1 MPSPRAATESGT
13 IEKGGTRKTMR
24 FRLGEVAA
32 AIGSTVPGGLSAET
46 WVEGWSVDSRSLA
59 AGDLFFAL
67 RGPNFDG
74 ARFIPAAFESGAVAA
89 VGPAQDAS
97 QRVLVVPD
105 VQEALG
111 KVAAWARAQW
121 GGDVVG
127 VTGSA
132 GKTSTKDIIAALLA
146 EGMEVGK
153 TEGNLNNEVGVPLTL
168 LRLKAESRAA
178 VIEMG
183 MNHAGE
189 IRRLAALARPR
200 IGVVTNVGTAHIENF
215 DSIEGIAL
223 AKRELIDSLPAGGV
237 AVLNADDARVAA
249 FATTHAGRCVLYG
262 FGENAE
268 VRATHLVR
276 ENGLTRFEA
285 LGTDFET
292 ELPGEHAVRNILAG
306 LAVAREFGIE
316 ASRLSQAVRC
326 LRPARMR
333 GERIQHQGI
342 LIFNDCYNS
351 NPEAARVMLDLL
363 AETPARR
370 RIAVLGEMLEL
381 GRLSERLHRDVGIH
395 AAKTGVA
402 VLVGI
407 RGAAR
412 AMVDASVEAGLP
424 PGAAVFFDE
433 PAPAGDYVRHIAREG
448 DAILFKG
455 SRGTRVELALE
466 RLLA

>member
-1 MPSPRAATESGT
+1 M
-13 IEKGGTRKTMR
+13 K

-32 AIGSTVPGGLSAET
+32 AVGSAVPAGLSAGA

-67 RGPNFDG
+67 HGPNFDG
-74 ARFIPAAFESGAVAA
+74 ANFITAAIERGAVAA
-89 VGPAQDAS
+89 VGPLQDAS
-97 QRVLVVPD
+97 GQVLVVSD
-105 VQEALG
+105 VHQAL
-111 KVAAWARAQW
+111 VDAAAWARGQW
-121 GGDVVG
+121 RGDVVG

-132 GKTSTKDIIAALLA
+132 GKTTTKDIIAALLA
-146 EGMEVGK
+146 EGMPVGK
-153 TEGNLNNEVGVPLTL
+153 TEGNLNNDVGVPLTL
-168 LRLKAESRAA
+168 LRLDAAAHAA

-200 IGVVTNVGTAHIENF
+200 IGVVTNVGTAHIESF
-215 DSIEGIAL
+215 DSIDGIAL
-223 AKRELIDSLPAGGV
+223 AKRELIEALPADGV

-249 FATTHAGRCVLYG
+249 FARVHPGRSVLFG
-262 FGENAE
+262 FGETADA
-268 VRATHLVR
+268 RATHGSV
-276 ENGLTRFEA
+276 EAGLTRFEA
-285 LGTDFET
+285 LGTRFET
-292 ELPGEHAVRNILAG
+292 ELLGEHAVRNILAG
-306 LAVAREFGIE
+306 LAVAREYGIE
-316 ASRLSQAVRC
+316 AATLTEAVRR
-326 LRPARMR
+326 LRPLRMR
-333 GERIQHQGI
+333 GERITHQGI

-351 NPEAARVMLDLL
+351 NPEAVRAMLDLL

-381 GRLSERLHRDVGIH
+381 GRLSESLHRDVGIH
-395 AAKTGVA
+395 AVKAGVA

-412 AMVDASVEAGLP
+412 AMVDASVEAGLQ

-433 PAPAGDYVRHIAREG
+433 PAPAGDYVRGIAREG